1 LLDFHPGPY
10 LEGAEYLF
18 VGKQT
23 FFGVLVKASNFPQS
37 RPYQRAMK
45 ALRIILVTLA
55 ILIAVPLIAI
65 RVIDLYAIAVVTKA
79 EQGEKQ
85 ARQAEL
91 DRAANPLARQ
101 CLRLRQNRPSTF
113 DTEEQKYRQFLDGWI
128 DACTKAVT
136 ADPSDN
142 RSKIAL
148 SNALFAADRRT
159 EAIVPL
165 REAAATGDADAL
177 VEIFEWHKSWERG
190 DLDRVQIVKRDEAAN
205 ALKTAAQLGNPFAMH
220 RLAVILDRGEMVKRD
235 NAAAIYWAERSLQ
248 KPDGEWG
255 QADIATLLGR
265 LLTQSDDPAQ
275 RARGLDMLERL
286 TKAGRRD
293 AGAYLAIAVRSDDP
307 VRARSL
313 LESAM
318 WNEVGTALPTLA
330 DMLIKGEGGDA
341 DPKRALKLLQANA
354 TAGGGTAI
362 SFKLGELYRDGQ
374 LVQRDPQKAADLM
387 RTEVQWSVDATLELA
402 HLVIDNP
409 TVTLSSDKDFLY
421 TLNDHAELGEPN
433 ALATLIAL
441 KLSSSSQFAD
451 HAGGCAL
458 ARRAANGDP
467 AAKKLLESC
476 RS

>member
-1 LLDFHPGPY
+1 
-10 LEGAEYLF
+10 
-18 VGKQT
+18 
-23 FFGVLVKASNFPQS
+23 
-37 RPYQRAMK
+37 MK

-55 ILIAVPLIAI
+55 ILIAVLFIAI

-79 EQGEKQ
+79 ERVEKQ

-91 DRAANPLARQ
+91 DRAANPLARE
-101 CLRLRQNRPSTF
+101 CLRLKQNRPSTF
-113 DTEEQKYRQFLDGWI
+113 DVDEQKYRQFLDGWI
-128 DACTKAVT
+128 DACTKAVA
-136 ADPSDN
+136 ADPSDS

-148 SNALFAADRRT
+148 SNALFAADRRS

-190 DLDRVQIVKRDEAAN
+190 DLDRVQIVKRDEAAG
-205 ALKTAAQLGNPFAMH
+205 ALKKAAELGNPFAMH

-235 NAAAIYWAERSLQ
+235 NAKAIYWAERSWQ
-248 KPDGEWG
+248 KPDGEWSP
-255 QADIATLLGR
+255 ADIATLLGR

-286 TKAGRRD
+286 TKGGRRD
-293 AGAYLAIAVRSDDP
+293 AGAYLAIAIRRDDP

-313 LESAM
+313 LESAV
-318 WNEVGTALPTLA
+318 WTEVGVALPTLS

-341 DPKRALKLLQANA
+341 DPKRALKLLESNA
-354 TAGGGTAI
+354 TASGVAAI
-362 SFKLGELYRDGQ
+362 GFKLGELYRDGQ

-402 HLVIDNP
+402 RLVIDKP

-433 ALATLIAL
+433 AMATLIAL
-441 KLSSSSQFAD
+441 KLSSNAQFAD
-451 HAGGCAL
+451 RAGGCAL
-458 ARRAANGDP
+458 ARRASANGDS

-476 RS
+476 NS